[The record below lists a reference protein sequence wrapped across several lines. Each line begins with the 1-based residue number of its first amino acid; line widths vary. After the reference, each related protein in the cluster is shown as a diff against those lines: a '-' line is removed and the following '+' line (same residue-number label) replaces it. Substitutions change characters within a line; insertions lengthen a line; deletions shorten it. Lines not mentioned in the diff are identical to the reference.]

1 MWGLGKEWPVRVGS
15 GDGGGSGRGGGWRM
29 GVGGGGSSHDDKD
42 ELRKEG
48 TERDPGGGFIVISRS
63 FRASFGKYNAFYI
76 LRSSIASN
84 ELSSMHVCKNLA
96 VLSHVKHSGERE
108 DQKPVWVGLHCQA

>member
-1 MWGLGKEWPVRVGS
+1 M
-15 GDGGGSGRGGGWRM
+15 
-29 GVGGGGSSHDDKD
+29 
-42 ELRKEG
+42 
-48 TERDPGGGFIVISRS
+48 ISRS

-96 VLSHVKHSGERE
+96 VLSHVTVHCGERV
-108 DQKPVWVGLHCQA
+108 DQRPVGVELHCQE